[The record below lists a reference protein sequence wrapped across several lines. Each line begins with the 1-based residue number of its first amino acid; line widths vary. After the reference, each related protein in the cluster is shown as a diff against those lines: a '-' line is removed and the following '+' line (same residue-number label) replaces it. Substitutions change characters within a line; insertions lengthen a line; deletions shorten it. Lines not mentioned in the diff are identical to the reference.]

1 MNLAP
6 ADPILPREQWL
17 ARIAWLYYQQHLT
30 QAQIGAR
37 LGLSRVTVN
46 RLLKEARASGIVEV
60 RIRAGGAHLPLA
72 AALLQRYPL
81 QDAWISPPAVDGEAL
96 YQALAQIAAQVLQQR
111 LQDGMTVG
119 IGVGRTLSYLP
130 DTFQP
135 EAPLRCR
142 FTSLTGGLYVQ
153 PPALPHNFDILNRLA
168 AATGGEAHYLPLPG
182 YVSAPATRASLL
194 ADPLVQASLQPA
206 RSADLALFSIGAADY
221 TALLHQ
227 SGILSDA
234 DLAELSQTRA
244 VGDVLGRFFDESG
257 EEVPAQVH
265 QRLIGLTLAELRRI
279 PLKILVAG
287 GENKRRALRAA
298 LRSRLADVLVTDPHS
313 AEWLVDLDSRKEA

>member
-1 MNLAP
+1 MTLSA
-6 ADPILPREQWL
+6 ADEVLPREQLL
-17 ARIAWLYYQQHLT
+17 ARIAWLYYEQDLT
-30 QAQIGAR
+30 QAEIGAR

-60 RIRAGGAHLPLA
+60 RIRAGGSQLPLT

-81 QDAWISPPAVDGEAL
+81 QDAWVCPLATEGEAL
-96 YQALAQIAAQVLQQR
+96 HQALAQTAAQVLRHR

-119 IGVGRTLSYLP
+119 IGIGRTLSYLP
-130 DTFQP
+130 DAFQS
-135 EAPLRCR
+135 ETLLRCR
-142 FTSLTGGLYVQ
+142 FTSLTGGLSAQ
-153 PPALPHNFDILNRLA
+153 PPAMAHNFDILNRLA

-182 YVSAPATRASLL
+182 YVSAPATRESLL
-194 ADPLVQASLQPA
+194 ADPLVKTSLQPA
-206 RSADLALFSIGAADY
+206 RCADLALFSVGAADY

-227 SGILSDA
+227 SGVLTDT
-234 DLAELSQTRA
+234 DLAELNQMRA
-244 VGDVLGRFFDESG
+244 VGDVLGRFFDDSG

-279 PLKILVAG
+279 PIKILVAG

-298 LRSRLADVLVTDPHS
+298 LRSRLADVLVTDPHT
-313 AEWLVDLDSRKEA
+313 AEWLVDLDSRKDA